1 MFAESKEPERKNE
14 RAVCKDARAVPRN
27 SKGNTSYHKWMATDD
42 VSPKN
47 FKCTRLGLGCD

>member
-47 FKCTRLGLGCD
+47 FKCTRLGLECD